1 MAKKAKNVSINPKP
15 QTVTSEQFLNN
26 LGSVIQQA
34 PQVTNVL
41 IAAINKMGADTGK
54 NVLEYLAEAAGLE
67 KAGENVWKPKEVP
80 KPEVAEATS
89 TVEEGV

>member
-1 MAKKAKNVSINPKP
+1 MAKKAKISTNPQP

-80 KPEVAEATS
+80 KQEVAEARS